1 MEEKCMEYSYE
12 RALEAI
18 KIANKKMPETTFHP
32 KMISFH
38 IFSDCHS
45 AILATTFQNRE
56 NYHNSTVRPI
66 QENLMDILPR
76 VQNVRLVCCPAHQC
90 IEENETADSFAK
102 IPLKK
107 ARHLQPNTQ
116 LSLSEMQQGNFM
128 LFISKLTR
136 R

>member
-1 MEEKCMEYSYE
+1 
-12 RALEAI
+12 
-18 KIANKKMPETTFHP
+18 
-32 KMISFH
+32 MISLH

-76 VQNVRLVCCPAHQC
+76 VQNVRLVYCPAHQC
-90 IEENETADSFAK
+90 IEENEIADSFAK
-102 IPLKK
+102 TPLKK